1 MDLCDGGRNTHEEY
15 LAVKAV
21 VRAKLLI
28 CVRIA
33 AGSQKSK
40 QNKIMANPSIVQMRK
55 IVLSELCACFASK
68 SHMTKQELLNS
79 IKRVE
84 VSQSLYK
91 WLLDTGI
98 LSSSKGKGASVSL
111 AISRDTIL
119 SHFDRYAYREPQQG
133 YTTISRRQATRA
145 ELLAEIKRLK
155 G

>member
-1 MDLCDGGRNTHEEY
+1 MNSNHLVEGWSPS
-15 LAVKAV
+15 
-21 VRAKLLI
+21 
-28 CVRIA
+28 RITKRDIFI
-33 AGSQKSK
+33 SLFFILK
-40 QNKIMANPSIVQMRK
+40 QNKIMANPSTVQMRK

-111 AISRDTIL
+111 AIS
-119 SHFDRYAYREPQQG
+119 
-133 YTTISRRQATRA
+133 
-145 ELLAEIKRLK
+145 
-155 G
+155 

>member
-1 MDLCDGGRNTHEEY
+1 
-15 LAVKAV
+15 
-21 VRAKLLI
+21 
-28 CVRIA
+28 
-33 AGSQKSK
+33 
-40 QNKIMANPSIVQMRK
+40 MANPSIVQMRK

-119 SHFDRYAYREPQQG
+119 SHLDQYAYREPQQG
-133 YTTISRRQATRA
+133 YTTISRRQVTRA

>member
-1 MDLCDGGRNTHEEY
+1 
-15 LAVKAV
+15 
-21 VRAKLLI
+21 
-28 CVRIA
+28 
-33 AGSQKSK
+33 
-40 QNKIMANPSIVQMRK
+40 MANPSTVQMRK

-98 LSSSKGKGASVSL
+98 LTSTRGRNANVSL
-111 AISRDTIL
+111 AISRDVIL
-119 SHFDRYAYREPQQG
+119 SHLDRYAYREPQQG
-133 YTTISRRQATRA
+133 YTIISRRQATRA